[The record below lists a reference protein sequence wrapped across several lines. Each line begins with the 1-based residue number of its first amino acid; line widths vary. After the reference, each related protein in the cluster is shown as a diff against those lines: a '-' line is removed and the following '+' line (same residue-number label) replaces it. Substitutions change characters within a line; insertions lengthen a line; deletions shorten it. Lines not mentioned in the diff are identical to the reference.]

1 MILHVE
7 KLYIFRSFNNR
18 ILFPFLVILLSND
31 WKAAF
36 ALHVDKNSCLLLIWG
51 CTHGK
56 PCLDLWVILWNLVAS
71 SEAIY
76 GIFGLID
83 WMENIDWSVQV
94 EHCAQKYICIC
105 FWYEKWSNWFHDSKC
120 ASFVRRKWWTQT
132 CASFGKRREKKMN
145 KWWAQK
151 TDAEVFQLIF
161 SSNSIFCVC
170 VPCFSLFYCLFK
182 KRVVRHLKN
191 IV

>member
-132 CASFGKRREKKMN
+132 CASFRKRREN
-145 KWWAQK
+145 KNEQMVSSEDWCWGISVNIQFK
-151 TDAEVFQLIF
+151 FNILCMCSVFFAVLL
-161 SSNSIFCVC
+161 SI
-170 VPCFSLFYCLFK
+170 
-182 KRVVRHLKN
+182 
-191 IV
+191 